1 MGHLGQ
7 HPDDDE
13 DNIEGYDSDDDDAV
27 HVLLTGVACRALL
40 SAPCPACF
48 PRLSRWDPPESSLI
62 EHALLVCRKG

>member
-27 HVLLTGVACRALL
+27 HVLLTGVACRAPICTVSRAFPPFVSAGSHL
-40 SAPCPACF
+40 SQ
-48 PRLSRWDPPESSLI
+48 
-62 EHALLVCRKG
+62 V